1 MEEPTPPRY
10 EDYGL
15 TAQEYRDA
23 PKRFFAVERDDLQV
37 RFAITAGIGSVIYA
51 AYDSSDWVFSS
62 IGSFFFAAF
71 IGLFVFLMGMIVIGV
86 FLGVPLFG
94 IARYAE
100 FLLTPLRSN
109 EFRKALKYDRV
120 FSKYEKA
127 QQEYDRWHIMRQE
140 QFWRSLDGHSFENA
154 VGNLFIKMGYDVE
167 ATPRTG
173 DGGVDLIL
181 RNGSEKTIVQ
191 CKAHNKKIPIGTAR
205 ELSAALRDFNA
216 DRAIIACLEGVT
228 RPVVEYI
235 QDKPIRVMDVG
246 ELVRLQRE
254 YS

>member
-1 MEEPTPPRY
+1 MKEPTPPRY

-15 TAQEYRDA
+15 TAQEYRNA
-23 PKRFFAVERDDLQV
+23 PKRFFAVERENLQV
-37 RFAITAGIGSVIYA
+37 RFVIACGIGTVIYA

-62 IGSFFFAAF
+62 IGSFFLATFL
-71 IGLFVFLMGMIVIGV
+71 GLFVFLMGTMVIGI

-100 FLLTPLRSN
+100 LLLTPLRSN
-109 EFRKALKYDRV
+109 EFKKALKYDLA
-120 FSKYEKA
+120 FSKYKVA
-127 QQEYDRWHIMRQE
+127 KKEYDLWHILRQE
-140 QFWRSLDGHSFENA
+140 EFWRSLDGHSFENA

-181 RNGSEKTIVQ
+181 TKGSEKTVVQ

-228 RPVVEYI
+228 KPVVEYI

-246 ELVRLQRE
+246 EIVRLQRE
-254 YS
+254 HG